1 MSNFIEYKDT
11 VAFHPGYYIKELV
24 EESGLTQED
33 FAKRLDTTPKNLSVL
48 ISGNQSLSIDIAM
61 KLSRMTGTSVEYWLN
76 LQKRYDSLV
85 AEFKSEEELVREKKV
100 LKLTDYKY
108 FVDNF
113 GLPNLPRKI
122 EQQIEKVRT
131 FLGVS
136 TLTVLEEFDLAA
148 SFRSH
153 SDSLSPSN
161 VVNANIMV
169 QIAIN
174 MALKVAGPKYN
185 KHKFQEAVEYAL
197 TLTGSHEDFLLLV
210 EKAFIE
216 AGVILVVLPNL
227 KNSGIN
233 GATKKVGDKVMLMVN
248 DRNKYADTFW
258 FSLFHEIG
266 HVINGDFGVSFCDR
280 KGDEEDA
287 ADLYARNKL
296 IPAEDYEKFKKQGI
310 ISERSIR
317 KFADEIGR
325 DPGIVLGRLQKDK
338 IVSYADTSL
347 SQTLRHKY
355 KVKLV

>member
-76 LQKRYDSLV
+76 LQKRYDSLI

-113 GLPNLPRKI
+113 GLPDLPRKT
-122 EQQIEKVRT
+122 EQQVEKVRA

-136 TLTVLEEFDLAA
+136 TLTVLEDLDLAT

-153 SDSLSPSN
+153 SENLSPSN

-174 MALKVAGPKYN
+174 MALKVSGPKYN

-197 TLTGSHEDFLLLV
+197 TLTGNHEDFLLLI

-296 IPAEDYEKFKKQGI
+296 IPAEYYEKFKKQGV

-325 DPGIVLGRLQKDK
+325 DPGIVFGRLQHDG
-338 IVSYADTSL
+338 IIPYADTAL
-347 SQTLRHKY
+347 SQALRHKY